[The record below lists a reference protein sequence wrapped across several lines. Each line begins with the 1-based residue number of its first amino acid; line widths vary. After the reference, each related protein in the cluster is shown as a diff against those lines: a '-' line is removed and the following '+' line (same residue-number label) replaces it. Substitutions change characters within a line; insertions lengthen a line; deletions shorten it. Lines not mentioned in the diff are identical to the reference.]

1 MRSLL
6 AALPIL
12 GLLGFLHPA
21 LGLQLG
27 DAYPDKARFAP
38 SEPVHVMVELAGAPS
53 GGEQL
58 SASIAQLGRTVGQC
72 GSIQLKPDS
81 SRTQALAC
89 TVPDKDF
96 QGYLVAVRL
105 ADAKGAILGERE
117 TAIDISS
124 DWKRFP
130 RYGYLAHYNVREG
143 ADPPAWI
150 AELNRF
156 HINGLEFYDFQFRHD
171 QPLAGTVAHPD
182 ASWKDIAGRPVDA
195 AIVRGFIDQAHQYN
209 MMAMAYNSSY
219 SAYDDV
225 FTNRKDQLPLKW
237 AIWTTPDGPR
247 TAATA
252 KNLQLQNTNGWSTNR
267 LYYMNQNDGEWQK
280 HLFGQMHNLFEVYPF
295 DGWHVDTF
303 GDKGGYAFDGAPV
316 DFISGFR
323 NFIDNAH
330 DTLHTRIVFN
340 AVATQGQERIARSTA
355 EFVYS
360 ELWEDNETFAGIL
373 TATEQVHF
381 ANPRDGFVIAAYLHK
396 EPETSPIP
404 EGKEFNMPSVLLT
417 DAAIFANS
425 AAHIELGDGNRML
438 NREYFP
444 KDTRLSVSP
453 ELHLALRHYYDFL
466 TAYEN
471 YLRDDVS
478 FEPCDVHVKIAN
490 QVTNPVAVPNTI
502 WTLARVKDDVTIV
515 HLINLIGSNDPH
527 WRDVWM
533 KRPAPPELQDLNVAI
548 SSAKPIESVGWA
560 SPDVDGGKFHSIP
573 FRVRKDE
580 KTSWIEFTVPSLE
593 YWDSIFL
600 AAPQSPAESA
610 H

>member
-1 MRSLL
+1 MR
-6 AALPIL
+6 
-12 GLLGFLHPA
+12 FLVPA
-21 LGLQLG
+21 LIILSLFGFSRPAQGLQLA

-38 SEPVHVMVELAGAPS
+38 SEPVHVVVELSDTPS
-53 GGEQL
+53 NGDQL
-58 SASIAQLGRTVGQC
+58 SALLTQLGQTVGHC
-72 GSIQLKPDS
+72 GPIRLKPDS
-81 SRTQALAC
+81 ARTQILAC
-89 TVPDKDF
+89 DVPAKDF
-96 QGYLVAVRL
+96 QGYLVTVRL
-105 ADAKGAILGERE
+105 SDVGGTVLDERQ
-117 TAIDISS
+117 TAIDVSS

-130 RYGYLAHYNVREG
+130 RYGYLAHYDVAEG
-143 ADPPAWI
+143 ANPPAWI
-150 AELNRF
+150 AELNRY

-171 QPLAGTVAHPD
+171 QPLAGTVDHPD
-182 ASWKDIAGRPVDA
+182 ASWKDIAGRSVDGD
-195 AIVRGFIDQAHQYN
+195 IVRGFIDQAHRYN
-209 MMAMAYNSSY
+209 MMAMAYNASY

-225 FTNRKDQLPLKW
+225 FIKNKLPLKW

-247 TAATA
+247 TAAAA
-252 KNLQLQNTNGWSTNR
+252 KNLQLQNTTGWSTDR
-267 LYYMNQNDGEWQK
+267 LYYMNQNNTEWQQ
-280 HLFGQMHNLFEVYPF
+280 HLFGQMQNLFEVYPF

-303 GDKGGYAFDGAPV
+303 GDKGGYAFNGSPV

-323 NFIDNAH
+323 NFINNAH
-330 DTLHTRIVFN
+330 ETLHKRIVFN
-340 AVATQGQERIARSTA
+340 AVATLGQERIARSDA

-373 TATEQVHF
+373 TAAEQVHF

-396 EPETSPIP
+396 EPETGPMP

-417 DAAIFANS
+417 DAAMFANS

-453 ELHLALRHYYDFL
+453 ELRVALRHYYDFL

-478 FEPCDVHVKIAN
+478 FEPCDVRVMIAK

-502 WTLARVKDDVTIV
+502 WTLARAKDNLTIV
-515 HLINLIGSNDPH
+515 HLINLVGSNDPH

-533 KRPAPPELQDLNVAI
+533 NRPAPPQLLNLDLEI
-548 SSAKPIESVGWA
+548 SSPKPIESVGWA
-560 SPDVDGGKFHSIP
+560 SPDVDGGQFHSIP
-573 FRVRKDE
+573 FRVRKDAH
-580 KTSWIEFTVPSLE
+580 TSWIEFTVPSLL
-593 YWDSIFL
+593 YWDSLFL
-600 AAPQSPAESA
+600 ASPKSPAESA